1 MEQNFYWNKFAKS
14 GSVLDYLYYKEA
26 EKYKKA
32 KEKDIQKRK
41 QQIEGM

>member
-26 EKYKKA
+26 ENIKK
-32 KEKDIQKRK
+32 QKRK
-41 QQIEGM
+41 TFKNENNK